1 MKNKTAIGELIH
13 FIENDMMQTVYTK
26 EQILCLLDF
35 MLEAEKQQII
45 NAHGDKQK
53 TKSNPNSL
61 IPYGYWY
68 KGEDYYNDN
77 FNKKE
82 DEQITT

>member
-26 EQILCLLDF
+26 EQILELLDF
-35 MLEAEKQQII
+35 KLESEKQQII
-45 NAHGDKQK
+45 NAHGDKLK

-61 IPYGYWY
+61 IPYEYWCTG
-68 KGEDYYNDN
+68 KVYYNEN
-77 FNKKE
+77 FKKLE
-82 DEQITT
+82 ND

>member
-1 MKNKTAIGELIH
+1 MKNKTAICELIH

-35 MLEAEKQQII
+35 KLEAEKQQII

-82 DEQITT
+82 ND

>member
-1 MKNKTAIGELIH
+1 MKSKTAISELMN

-26 EQILCLLDF
+26 EQILELLDF
-35 MLEAEKQQII
+35 KLEAEKEQIV
-45 NAHGDKQK
+45 NAHGSKLK
-53 TKSNPNSL
+53 KSNGASN
-61 IPYGYWY
+61 YGYWY

-82 DEQITT
+82 ND

>member
-1 MKNKTAIGELIH
+1 MKNKTAVQEVFCELEKLH
-13 FIENDMMQTVYTK
+13 PNLFNVYTQ
-26 EQILCLLDF
+26 EGRDF
-35 MLEAEKQQII
+35 LNHFHKFLELEKQQII

-82 DEQITT
+82 ND